1 MRYDAVYEERMYRPA
16 VREYFAQKG
25 YYNYGYWEADTLDQ
39 GVACRNLVGKLLDLL
54 PDKRG
59 RLLEVA
65 CGLGGTTSDLIER
78 FPPASVIAV
87 DLSARNVHTA
97 RGNAPGSLGAIVDAA
112 VLPFAR
118 ESVGNVLSVE
128 AAFHFRTRE
137 CFLEESYRVLEPG
150 GRLALSDIL
159 FRRVRS
165 PFLPAENHL
174 VDLAAYEALL
184 VRVGFHDVQVLD
196 VTEACWGGFRRNLR
210 AWGWSTFRATRGT
223 VAAGLRVRRILGLA
237 LWLGALRATLRHYV
251 LVSAV
256 K

>member
-1 MRYDAVYEERMYRPA
+1 VRYDAVYEERMYRPA

-25 YYNYGYWEADTLDQ
+25 YYNYGYWEPDTRDQ
-39 GVACRNLVGKLLDLL
+39 GAACRNLVGRLLDLL

-65 CGLGGTTSDLIER
+65 CGLGGTTSDLIEH

-97 RGNAPGSLGAIVDAA
+97 RGNAPGCNGAIVDAA
-112 VLPFAR
+112 VLPFRSA
-118 ESVGNVLSVE
+118 SVGNIVSVE
-128 AAFHFRTRE
+128 AAFHFRTRQR
-137 CFLEESYRVLEPG
+137 FFEESYRVLEPG
-150 GRLALSDIL
+150 GGLVLSDIL

-165 PFLPAENHL
+165 SFLPSENYL
-174 VDLAAYEALL
+174 ADLAAYEALL
-184 VRVGFHDVQVLD
+184 QGAGFRDARVLD

-210 AWGWSTFRATRGT
+210 AWGWGTFRSTRGS
-223 VAAGLRVRRILGLA
+223 VPAALRMRRILGLA
-237 LWLGALRATLRHYV
+237 LWLGSLRLALRHYL
-251 LVSAV
+251 LVAAV

>member
-1 MRYDAVYEERMYRPA
+1 MRYDAVYEEKMYRPA

-25 YYNYGYWEADTLDQ
+25 YYNYGFWEADTLNQ
-39 GVACRNLVGKLLDLL
+39 GAACRNLVGKLLDLL

-65 CGLGGTTSDLIER
+65 CGLGGTTSDLIEH
-78 FPPASVIAV
+78 FSPASVIAV

-97 RGNAPGSLGAIVDAA
+97 RGNALGCTGAIVDAA
-112 VLPFAR
+112 VLPFR
-118 ESVGNVLSVE
+118 SESVGNVLSVE

-137 CFLEESYRVLEPG
+137 RFFEESYRVLERG
-150 GRLALSDIL
+150 GRLVLSDIL

-165 PFLPAENHL
+165 AFLPFDNHL
-174 VDLAAYEALL
+174 ADLPAYDALL
-184 VRVGFHDVQVLD
+184 HRIGFRDVQIAD

-210 AWGWSTFRATRGT
+210 AWGWSTFQSTRGS
-223 VAAGLRVRRILGLA
+223 VPAALRARRIAGLA
-237 LWLGALRATLRHYV
+237 LWLAGVRLALRHYL
-251 LVSAV
+251 LVAAV